1 MSGFSEQWLTLREP
15 YDVAARN
22 GKVLDSVSAAF
33 AGHDSINVVDLACGT
48 GSTFR
53 SVSVVLPP
61 RQNWR
66 LVDND
71 LSLLARAK
79 PAAASSDINVTTVPI
94 DLQRDLEL
102 VLDGAVDL
110 VATSAFLDLVSEQW
124 LERLITEI
132 AARRLPLYAAI
143 NYDGRASCE
152 PVDEFDETIIGAVNK
167 HQLTDKGFGP
177 SLGPGAVGMALSL
190 LKRLDYQVTLGPSD
204 WVLGRSDGE
213 MQTEILSGW
222 AGAARE
228 MDDAAVSAIGAWL
241 ARRRALVS
249 TGRASMRVGHV
260 DFFARPPKFR

>member
-1 MSGFSEQWLTLREP
+1 MSFSEQWLTLREP
-15 YDVAARN
+15 HDVAARN
-22 GKVLDSVSAAF
+22 GKVLDAVGAAF
-33 AGHDSINVVDLACGT
+33 VKHSAINVVDLACGT

-53 SVSVVLPP
+53 AVSLVLPP

-79 PAAASSDINVTTVPI
+79 PVAASSEINVTTVPI

-110 VATSAFLDLVSEQW
+110 VTTSAFLDLVSEQW

-132 AARRLPLYAAI
+132 AARRLPFYAAI

-152 PVDEFDETIIGAVNK
+152 PADPFDQTVVKAVNR
-167 HQLTDKGFGP
+167 HQLTDKGFGS
-177 SLGPGAVGMALSL
+177 SLGPGAAAKAIGL
-190 LKRLDYQVTLGPSD
+190 LQRLDYKVIQGQSD
-204 WVLGRSDGE
+204 WVLGRADGE

-222 AGAARE
+222 AAAARE
-228 MDDAAVSAIGAWL
+228 MDDAAVSEIGAWL
-241 ARRRALVS
+241 ARRRALIS
-249 TGRASMRVGHV
+249 TGRSSMRVGHV
-260 DFFARPPKFR
+260 DFFARPAKFR